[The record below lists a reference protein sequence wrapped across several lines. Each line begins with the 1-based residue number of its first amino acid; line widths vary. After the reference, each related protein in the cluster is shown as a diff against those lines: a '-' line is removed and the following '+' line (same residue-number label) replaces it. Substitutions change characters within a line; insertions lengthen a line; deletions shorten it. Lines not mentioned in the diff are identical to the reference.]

1 MDQESLEATALSTG
15 KAFSLVLEKLNLW
28 LEDGITLLPNLVVAL
43 IVVLLAALVARLVR
57 KMVRR
62 VLDRTVKTPTIARLC
77 STVAHIVVLLLG
89 VFVALEVLH
98 LEKAVTSLLAGAGVI
113 GLALA
118 FAFQDLAGNLV
129 AGVYLSVKRPMAVGD
144 MVETNGVFGR
154 VKFIDLRN
162 TTMETPEGDRVIVPN
177 RMVFEDVLKNVSTLG
192 VHRMD
197 LECGV
202 SYASDLERVRE
213 VTLDAVKDVP
223 GRVDERG
230 TDFFYTGFGG
240 SSIDF
245 VVRFWVPY
253 SGQASLHGAR
263 TEAMIAI
270 KKAFDAEGIGIPFP
284 ITTLDF
290 GIEGGEH
297 LRDAWPQANA
307 A

>member
-1 MDQESLEATALSTG
+1 MDQESLEATAISTG
-15 KAFSLVLEKLNLW
+15 KAFSLVLEKLNGW
-28 LEDGITLLPNLVVAL
+28 LEEAITLLPNLVVAL
-43 IVVLLAALVARLVR
+43 LVVLVAGLVARLVR
-57 KMVRR
+57 KAVRR
-62 VLDRTVKTPTIARLC
+62 VLDRTIKTPTISRLI
-77 STVAHIVVLLLG
+77 STIAHIAVLFLG

-98 LEKAVTSLLAGAGVI
+98 LEKAVTSLLAGAGVV

-144 MVETNGVFGR
+144 MVETNGAFGR
-154 VKFIDLRN
+154 VKAIDLRN
-162 TTMETPEGDRVIVPN
+162 TILHTPEGEAVIVPN
-177 RMVFEDVLKNVSTLG
+177 KMVFEDVLRNFSTLG
-192 VHRMD
+192 AHRMD
-197 LECGV
+197 LQCGV

-213 VTLDAVKDVP
+213 VTIEAVKDVP
-223 GRVDERG
+223 DRIDERG

-253 SGQASLHGAR
+253 SGQASLHSAR

-290 GIEGGEH
+290 GIEGGEP
-297 LRDAWPQANA
+297 LRDAWPKSA
-307 A
+307 

>member
-15 KAFSLVLEKLNLW
+15 KAFSLVIEKLNGW
-28 LEDGITLLPNLVVAL
+28 LEEGVTLLPNLVVAL
-43 IVVLLAALVARLVR
+43 LVVLLAALVAHLVR
-57 KMVRR
+57 KAVRR
-62 VLDRTVKTPTIARLC
+62 VLEGTVTAPTIARLS
-77 STVAHIVVLLLG
+77 STIAHIVVLLLG

-129 AGVYLSVKRPMAVGD
+129 AGVYLSVKRPMSVGD
-144 MVETNGVFGR
+144 MVKTNDAFGR
-154 VKFIDLRN
+154 VKTIDLRN
-162 TTMETPEGDRVIVPN
+162 TILETPEGDTVFVPN
-177 RMVFEDVLKNVSTLG
+177 RMIFEDVLENVSKLG
-192 VHRMD
+192 IHRMD

-202 SYASDLERVRE
+202 SYASDLEHVRE
-213 VTLDAVKDVP
+213 VTVGAVKDVP
-223 GRVDERG
+223 GRLNERG

-253 SGQASLHGAR
+253 DGQASLHHAR

-297 LRDAWPQANA
+297 LRDAWPKSA
-307 A
+307 